1 MPSAIF
7 APSRR
12 SAAGR
17 LNSGVRPLMTL
28 LRAVI
33 FSAFLVSENFV
44 SPSSSLAC
52 SPRKVSTPQELVS
65 GADGIYHVR
74 ASNEIPGP
82 PSSSRMPRPQPNA
95 QVTFRVLSILKGTRR
110 TMLLLPANFVS
121 ETDPNDQPVP
131 YDFVRPGGRWGNCYA
146 VTFKQGQEYLLFLKG
161 GTPYWSPLAPTTEQ
175 VIGTT
180 DPWLIWVRR
189 ELAKQAER
197 PNSSFKPN
205 PHQGGA

>member
-1 MPSAIF
+1 MRFNNSFEPK
-7 APSRR
+7 
-12 SAAGR
+12 R
-17 LNSGVRPLMTL
+17 LRGSTVSGVRPLMTK
-28 LRAVI
+28 LRI
-33 FSAFLVSENFV
+33 LMFSACLISANFV
-44 SPSSSLAC
+44 SAPSSLAC
-52 SPRKVSTPQELVS
+52 SPRKISTPQELVS

-82 PSSSRMPRPQPNA
+82 PSSSRMPRPQPSA

-110 TMLLLPANFVS
+110 TMLLLPANFAP
-121 ETDPNDQPVP
+121 EADPNDGPVP

-189 ELAKQAER
+189 ELAKPTER
-197 PNSSFKPN
+197 SNN
-205 PHQGGA
+205 